1 MPESVNG
8 AFLGYQL
15 CVGCG
20 TAVATELARIT
31 GGRCGPC
38 LRDHHADVL
47 HEIEVLVDGARS
59 TVKVDRKPKTGS
71 RGSRDTRYKAELAKR
86 RALRRLRY
94 VAPELY
100 AVFLASERDKLGLD
114 PFPLSSAV
122 RTAGPADRPVRTMGP
137 GDSYDQGD
145 GVEDGDPAGGA
156 AATGR

>member
-1 MPESVNG
+1 VSERNG
-8 AFLGYQL
+8 FLGYQL
-15 CVGCG
+15 CAGCG
-20 TAVATELARIT
+20 TAVPTELARIT

-59 TVKVDRKPKTGS
+59 TVKVDRKPKSGS

-100 AVFLASERDKLGLD
+100 AVFLASERDKLGLE
-114 PFPLSSAV
+114 PFPLSSA
-122 RTAGPADRPVRTMGP
+122 VRTMGP
-137 GDSYDQGD
+137 GDSYDRGD
-145 GVEDGDPAGGA
+145 GVEDRDPAGGA